1 MESLPGLWLP
11 LGCVVGLWSGLS
23 GYSVWP
29 LVVPFLLVAQVPLYE
44 TLALSLAIDA
54 ANAVGAG
61 GVYLARGD
69 GDARLGLRLAAP
81 AAPAALAGAGVAF
94 LTLDRLG
101 DLLRDASGGVAVA
114 LGLLLLVRALRLPPQ
129 AATDAPL
136 RAPWE
141 AISSERTRRLARLG
155 AGAIAFLVG
164 LIGMGGGFQ
173 MTLIGI
179 FLLGFAGRRALAT
192 ALVFSA
198 AVIPVALL
206 AYLAF
211 LRFSLP
217 SLPALAP
224 FAAGSLLGAVL
235 GARFAGLLPERAL
248 GIAMGACVS
257 SAGVA
262 ALVQRW
268 ALG

>member
-1 MESLPGLWLP
+1 VESVPVLWLP

-29 LVVPFLLVAQVPLYE
+29 LVVPFLLVAHVPLYE
-44 TLALSLAIDA
+44 TLALCLAVDA

-61 GVYLARGD
+61 SVYLARGD
-69 GDARLGLRLAAP
+69 GDARLGVRLALP
-81 AAPAALAGAGVAF
+81 AVPAALAGAGVSF
-94 LTLDRLG
+94 LVLESLG
-101 DLLRDASGGVAVA
+101 HLLRDASGGVAVV
-114 LGLLLLVRALRLPPQ
+114 LGLLLLVRAFRLPRQGAGAPVP
-129 AATDAPL
+129 AT
-136 RAPWE
+136 WE
-141 AISSERTRRLARLG
+141 AISSQRTRRLARLG

-179 FLLGFAGRRALAT
+179 FLLGFAARRALAT

-198 AVIPVALL
+198 AIIPVALL
-206 AYLAF
+206 AYLVF

-217 SLPALAP
+217 SLPALVP
-224 FAAGSLLGAVL
+224 FAAGSALGAML
-235 GARFAGLLPERAL
+235 DARFAGRLPERGL
-248 GIAMGACVS
+248 GIAMGACVT

-262 ALVQRW
+262 AIVQRW